1 LRGADPPPVLE
12 YARTYTPTEESA
24 VAELVTYSLEDSVA
38 TIRLDD
44 GKVNSLSPDMLA
56 ALNRAL
62 DRAEADRAIVVLT
75 GREARFSA
83 GFDLSVLRAGGASA
97 HGMLMGGFR
106 LFERLLSFPRPT
118 IAACT
123 GHAIAAGSF
132 LLLSCD
138 VRLGALGA
146 FKIGANEV
154 AIGLT
159 MPYTATEIM
168 RNRLSPRFFGRAAL
182 TAEIFAPEDAVLA
195 GFLDQTLPPAE
206 VLTDALTLAA
216 RFEQLDLK
224 AHAATKQR
232 VRADLFDAIRKAIE
246 LDDADLRVLF
256 QA

>member
-1 LRGADPPPVLE
+1 V
-12 YARTYTPTEESA
+12 ESA

-38 TIRLDD
+38 TIKLDD
-44 GKVNSLSPDMLA
+44 GKVNSLSPDMIA

-75 GREARFSA
+75 GREGRFSA
-83 GFDLSVLRAGGASA
+83 GFDLGVLRSAGAPA

-106 LFERLLSFPRPT
+106 LFDRLLSFPLPT

-138 VRLGALGA
+138 VRLGAAGA

-159 MPYTATEIM
+159 MPYSVTELM
-168 RNRLSPRFFGRAAL
+168 RYRLSPRFFSRAAL
-182 TAEIFAPEDAVLA
+182 TAEIFAPDDAVLA

-206 VLTDALTLAA
+206 VLVDALTLAA
-216 RFEQLDLK
+216 RFKELDLR
-224 AHAATKQR
+224 AHAETKKR
-232 VRADLFDAIRKAIE
+232 VRADVFAAMRKGIE
-246 LDDADLRVLF
+246 LDDADLRALF